1 MKSFGNL
8 NPPPVDRSFSH
19 LTEADLRF
27 LERKKLAREHQSKLQ
42 KIVLNAVRACPP
54 EIVRTNHLK
63 SVFDSVLTVH
73 QFQYQPNEDDTPA
86 IRCANVSKELNQ
98 LGEYL

>member
-19 LTEADLRF
+19 LTEAD
-27 LERKKLAREHQSKLQ
+27 
-42 KIVLNAVRACPP
+42 V
-54 EIVRTNHLK
+54 K

-73 QFQYQPNEDDTPA
+73 QFQYQPNEDDTPE